1 MLWVRSDSSDAA
13 IYGLLR
19 YELQEPNKQ
28 AGIHFIRQNL
38 YGDRILRRHWTT
50 HNGSLVPFDKALFLS
65 LPNKDCADSN
75 TTYCV
80 HC

>member
-28 AGIHFIRQNL
+28 AGIHFIRP
-38 YGDRILRRHWTT
+38 IAVTT
-50 HNGSLVPFDKALFLS
+50 PIASKAICMVTGFFSGIGLPTTALFSTLLS
-65 LPNKDCADSN
+65 SASAL
-75 TTYCV
+75 
-80 HC
+80 